1 MNAMRDEAPFL
12 SADDLERLCAFVY
25 AATGMMFGESKRY
38 YIDRRVAQRMD
49 SAGVTSFAA
58 YMSALRRDPRE
69 VEQLINSF
77 TVNETYFYREE
88 HQLKCLSRSLLPE
101 IVATRKPG
109 DRVRIW
115 SVPCATGEEPYSIAI
130 WLLENWRM
138 VDAYNIEIVASD
150 IDTRVIADALEG
162 EYGARALAHLPAN
175 VVATYFRPAGEG
187 RWRIIDDIKE
197 SVGFSQ
203 VNLVD
208 GAKLRELGAFDVIFC
223 RNLLIYFDAASRLV
237 AANNLHDRLNPG
249 GFVCLG
255 HTESMARI
263 LTSFETRRFE
273 DATVFQRGAMPK
285 PAAAS

>member
-1 MNAMRDEAPFL
+1 MSAARDGAPFL
-12 SADDLERLCAFVY
+12 SPDDLERLCAFVY
-25 AATGMMFGESKRY
+25 ASTGMMFGESKRY
-38 YIDRRVAQRMD
+38 YIDRRISQQMD
-49 SAGVTSFAA
+49 RAGVTSFAA

-77 TVNETYFYREE
+77 TINETYFYREE

-109 DRVRIW
+109 DRIRIW

-150 IDTRVIADALEG
+150 IDTRVIAGALEG
-162 EYGARALAHLPAN
+162 EYGARALAHLPAD
-175 VVATYFRPAGEG
+175 VVATYFHRVDEG

-197 SVGFSQ
+197 SVAFNQ

-208 GAKLRELGAFDVIFC
+208 GARLRELGAFDVIFC
-223 RNLLIYFDAASRLV
+223 RNLLIYFDAASRLT
-237 AANNLHDRLNPG
+237 AASNLHDRLNPG

-263 LTSFETRRFE
+263 LTSFEVRRFD
-273 DATVFQRGAMPK
+273 DATVFQRGPDPK
-285 PAAAS
+285 AASS